1 MKFALTSMGVP
12 GILEFT
18 SEEKHMQIEP
28 DAKHGMVLIDGGE
41 GVGLTLH
48 IEGLGPQQ
56 FFVTRAALIER
67 LGAVES
73 DEGLLE
79 ACRRRI
85 TDIEAAAAMKLN
97 TSIGDV
103 AVLDVADFPA
113 R

>member
-1 MKFALTSMGVP
+1 
-12 GILEFT
+12 
-18 SEEKHMQIEP
+18 MQIEP
-28 DAKHGMVLIDGGE
+28 DARHGMVLVDGGE
-41 GVGLTLH
+41 GIGLTLH
-48 IEGLGPQQ
+48 VADLGPQQ
-56 FFVTRAALIER
+56 FFITRAALVER
-67 LGAVES
+67 LGAVGS

-79 ACRRRI
+79 ACRRSI